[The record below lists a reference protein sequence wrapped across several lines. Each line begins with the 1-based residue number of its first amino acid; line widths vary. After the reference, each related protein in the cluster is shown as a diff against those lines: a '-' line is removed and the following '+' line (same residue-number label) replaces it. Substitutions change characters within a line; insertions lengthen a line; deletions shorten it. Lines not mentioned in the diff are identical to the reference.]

1 MFRSVLVGVDGSP
14 SARDA
19 LQEAIGVVTGSHGR
33 LGLICAVPPLSPLT
47 FASPFIPAVSGD
59 ALEDQALEWAQD
71 VMRAAVAA
79 VPDDVPV
86 TTQIVRAK
94 PACALLEAAARGC
107 WDLVVV
113 GQRGVGS
120 RLLRRCTVPVLV
132 VRSPEPRAQRSP
144 TANREWLR
152 SPSTLPPPATTES
165 ASR

>member
-19 LQEAIGVVTGSHGR
+19 LLEAVGLVTGSRGR

-59 ALEDQALEWAQD
+59 ALEDQAVEWAED

-79 VPDDVPV
+79 VPQDIPV

-94 PACALLEAAARGC
+94 TACALLEAAETGC

-113 GQRGVGS
+113 GDRGAGA
-120 RLLRRCTVPVLV
+120 RLMRRCAVPVLV
-132 VRSPEPRAQRSP
+132 VRSPREAGQRSP
-144 TANREWLR
+144 TASRDRAR
-152 SPSTLPPPATTES
+152 SPSSFPPAATTES

>member
-14 SARDA
+14 SAREA
-19 LQEAIGVVTGSHGR
+19 LQEAIGLVMGSRGR

-47 FASPFIPAVSGD
+47 FASPFVPAVCGD
-59 ALEDQALEWAQD
+59 TLEDQAVQWAQN
-71 VMRAAVAA
+71 VIRAAVAD

-94 PACALLEAAARGC
+94 PACALQEAAARGC

-113 GQRGVGS
+113 GHRGLGA
-120 RLLRRCTVPVLV
+120 RLLRHCSVPVLV
-132 VRSPEPRAQRSP
+132 VRSPAERAQRNP
-144 TANREWLR
+144 TTTREWLR